1 MDTSSRNDSTKKEK
15 TITDLLAAWAE
26 GDLTALN
33 ELMTRVYAE
42 LQEIARRA
50 MARERP
56 SHTLDPTALVHEAY
70 ERLLPM
76 KNMSWEGRG
85 PFFALAARLMR
96 NILVEHARAGGA
108 KKRGGDLARVTLSH
122 PDLRA
127 EAQDIDLI
135 DLHSALLELEARDPN
150 MVKMIDMR
158 FFTGATEEEIAA
170 ALGMSRSSVQREW
183 AFAKRFL
190 ADRLRRSRSA

>member
-1 MDTSSRNDSTKKEK
+1 MDISSRNDSTKKEK
-15 TITDLLAAWAE
+15 TITDLLAAWAA
-26 GDLTALN
+26 GDPSALN
-33 ELMTRVYAE
+33 DLMVLVYSE
-42 LQEIARRA
+42 LQQIARRV
-50 MARERP
+50 MAGERA
-56 SHTLDPTALVHEAY
+56 SHTLEPTALVHEAY

-108 KKRGGDLARVTLSH
+108 KKRGGKMERVTLSH
-122 PDLRA
+122 PDLQA
-127 EAQDIDLI
+127 GAPDVDLI
-135 DLHSALLELEARDPN
+135 DLHNALLELEAHDPN

-183 AFAKRFL
+183 ALAKRFL